1 MGQNTA
7 VCFANICM
15 TVEKKE
21 RRSKQMLLILG
32 ERTCK
37 THEWP

>member
-7 VCFANICM
+7 VYFVNIFM
-15 TVEKKE
+15 TAEKKK

-37 THEWP
+37 IHEWQ

>member
-7 VCFANICM
+7 VYFANICM

-21 RRSKQMLLILG
+21 LSKQMLLILG